1 MTTEHG
7 TTHHSE
13 SGSAGDCPLPP
24 LRSGG
29 RLHIVEGR
37 PWRRALDCVVAGGGE
52 GRRPWHGVTN
62 PHDLDLLLVV
72 LSTDPRMVLC
82 VDVVDGDAADRG
94 GNIVVCPSATVLF
107 RHGIM
112 FDAVKK
118 RSGLNVRMY
127 ESYRGADAHAILDA
141 LDKEYHL
148 DTPWFTPAR
157 WLDGHGVDF

>member
-7 TTHHSE
+7 PAHVSAY
-13 SGSAGDCPLPP
+13 GSAGDCPLPP

-29 RLHIVEGR
+29 RLHIAEGR
-37 PWRRALDCVVAGGGE
+37 PWRRALDCVAVGGGE
-52 GRRPWHGVTN
+52 GRRPWHGATDH
-62 PHDLDLLLVV
+62 HDSDLLLVV

-82 VDVVDGDAADRG
+82 LDVAAGDAADS
-94 GNIVVCPSATVLF
+94 GNIFVRPAETVLF
-107 RHGIM
+107 RHGIL

-118 RSGLNVRMY
+118 RSGLSVRMY
-127 ESYRGADAHAILDA
+127 DSYIGADAHAILDA

-148 DTPWFTPAR
+148 DIPWFSPAR